1 MSYLG
6 CLTSL
11 SKLGGFYNYFIHDFV
26 GDNLVMQRRE
36 VLLLILPGGTGV
48 SAVIR

>member
-6 CLTSL
+6 CLTSI

-26 GDNLVMQRRE
+26 GDNLVVQRRE
-36 VLLLILPGGTGV
+36 VPLLILPGGTGV